1 MNRMKRVALC
11 LLAAVLC
18 ITAFGC
24 GKNKK
29 PQSDP
34 PVERPD
40 HAIMP
45 GFENPDPKPVT
56 YTPVYASAF
65 GDTIILAT
73 VPVEEWH
80 SQESDCPPREIS
92 NGGRVKCNGEHEQE
106 VPITKVLI
114 LEDLIPRVCSGWF
127 RDMVQLEKIDGL
139 EKLHTHQVSD
149 MSFMFAGCEELS
161 NLDIDDWDVS
171 NVKDMTDMFK
181 DCRSLTKLPKWYK

>member
-149 MSFMFAGCEELS
+149 MSFMFAGCQELS
-161 NLDIDDWDVS
+161 NLDIDDWYVS

>member
-24 GKNKK
+24 GKNNP

-45 GFENPDPKPVT
+45 GFENPDPQPVT

-149 MSFMFAGCEELS
+149 MSFMLAGCQELS

>member
-24 GKNKK
+24 GKNNP

-45 GFENPDPKPVT
+45 GFKNPDPQPVT

-149 MSFMFAGCEELS
+149 MSFMFAGCQELS

>member
-24 GKNKK
+24 GKNKN

-45 GFENPDPKPVT
+45 GFKNPDPQPVT

-149 MSFMFAGCEELS
+149 MSFMFAGCQELS

>member
-1 MNRMKRVALC
+1 MMLMKRIFLC

-18 ITAFGC
+18 ISALAC
-24 GKNKK
+24 GKDS
-29 PQSDP
+29 PQSDL
-34 PVERPD
+34 PVKLPD
-40 HAIMP
+40 QTILP
-45 GFENPDPKPVT
+45 GFDDTTAKPVT

-127 RDMVQLEKIDGL
+127 RDMIHLEKIDGL

-149 MSFMFAGCEELS
+149 MSFMFAGCEKLKE
-161 NLDIDDWDVS
+161 LDIDNWDVS
-171 NVKDMTDMFK
+171 KVSDMTNMFQG
-181 DCRSLTKLPKWYK
+181 CHCLEQLPQWYK

>member
-24 GKNKK
+24 GKNKN

-45 GFENPDPKPVT
+45 GFKNPDPQPVT

-149 MSFMFAGCEELS
+149 MSFMFAGCQELS

-181 DCRSLTKLPKWYK
+181 DCRSLSKLPKWYK